1 MTKIKVNKEAR
12 VISTYEALNQGNAK
26 LLWAMTQEITP
37 TNGPWFKVIQLLKM
51 CDKAFNESAATIA

>member
-37 TNGPWFKVIQLLKM
+37 TKPMDHGLK
-51 CDKAFNESAATIA
+51 